1 MVSKYGWWM
10 EMDPLCDFLNN
21 FIFGLIDDDGIENRL
36 NSNLSFISDEILY
49 GDKLSMMN
57 I

>member
-1 MVSKYGWWM
+1 M

>member
-1 MVSKYGWWM
+1 M

-21 FIFGLIDDDGIENRL
+21 FIFGFIDDDGIENRL